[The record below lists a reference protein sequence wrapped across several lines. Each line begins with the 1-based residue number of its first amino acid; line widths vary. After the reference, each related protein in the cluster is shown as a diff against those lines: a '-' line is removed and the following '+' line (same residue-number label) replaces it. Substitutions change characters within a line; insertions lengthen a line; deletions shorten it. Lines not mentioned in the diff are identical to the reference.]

1 MSSQKVEIFEKKL
14 SLGVRSPCKGHDNF
28 KWKQKSQKAM
38 KFEQQCIIELVV
50 VALVLC
56 GDCSYSKADL

>member
-1 MSSQKVEIFEKKL
+1 MTILNESKNSQKDIE
-14 SLGVRSPCKGHDNF
+14 
-28 KWKQKSQKAM
+28 
-38 KFEQQCIIELVV
+38 FEQQCIIELVI